1 MDKKTVGVL
10 AILTASIMWAIEPI
24 LARYSYVNS
33 DFLHTVALR
42 SIFVTII
49 ALAYALITNKGN
61 IKIDRKEFSVLAYIA
76 IAATVFGEVIY
87 FYALGK
93 SQILNVVL
101 LGHMQPI
108 FVVLMGY
115 FMLKQDKLTKFDY
128 IGMFFMMVAATLV
141 TTKTFGNLLKLEFG
155 TKIDLMVLG
164 AAFLWATTVIAVR
177 KYIVNL
183 NAGVIV
189 FYRYLISSI
198 LLLGYLA
205 LKSSLTMPNIYQI
218 WIGIVISIG
227 IILYYEGLTRIK
239 GAQVSALELAAP
251 FFASIL
257 GFVFFKETVT
267 PLQAAGMLLMFI
279 GVYYLA
285 KREK

>member
-1 MDKKTVGVL
+1 MDKKTAGLLCVL
-10 AILTASIMWAIEPI
+10 AASIMWAIEPI

-61 IKIDRKEFSVLAYIA
+61 IKINKKEFSVIAYIA
-76 IAATVFGEVIY
+76 IAATVVGEVIY
-87 FYALGK
+87 FYALSK

-101 LGHMQPI
+101 LGHIQPVFI
-108 FVVLMGY
+108 VLMGY
-115 FMLKQDKLTKFDY
+115 FMLKKDKLTKFDY
-128 IGMFFMMVAATLV
+128 LGIFFMIIAATLV
-141 TTKTFGNLLKLEFG
+141 TTRTFGNILKFEFG

-164 AAFLWATTVIAVR
+164 AAFLWSTTVIAVR

-183 NAGVIV
+183 SAGIIV

-205 LKSSLTMPNIYQI
+205 LKSSLSFPNKYQI
-218 WIGIVISIG
+218 WIGVVIGIG
-227 IILYYEGLTRIK
+227 IILYYEGLIRIK

-257 GFVFFKETVT
+257 GFLFFKETVT
-267 PLQAAGMLLMFI
+267 PLQAAGMALMFV
-279 GVYYLA
+279 GVFYLA
-285 KREK
+285 KKEQ